1 VLLLEGSMHGYQLI
15 HELRERSGGVWR
27 PSPGSVYPTLKR
39 LSAEGLVESTEGEG
53 RGHRKAFTL
62 TDAGTEEATRLAA
75 ETTPWEALVGEDDRG
90 ALELRDLVV
99 SVVDAARQ
107 VVRVAEPGQ
116 AAEARQVLI
125 DARRRLYG
133 ILAAEPAG
141 DADGG
146 TDGADGDDGSS
157 EGDAPA

>member
-1 VLLLEGSMHGYQLI
+1 
-15 HELRERSGGVWR
+15 VWR

-39 LSAEGLVESTEGEG
+39 LSAEGLVESKEGEG

-116 AAEARQVLI
+116 AAEARRVLI

-146 TDGADGDDGSS
+146 TDGADGDGGSS